1 MIGSKLKMKKFARL
15 VIFFSLSF
23 AGLFFLTTIVRYL
36 QMRIEV
42 LRGFPPGPD
51 RPLEELFF
59 AIRWALPATIYTS
72 LLFGLSYSV
81 RQRIFAPLSVLCLAI
96 LTTALSFAA
105 FTASDNLA
113 RLPGLVNP
121 VKNLGGPG
129 LILRQGDNAMV
140 LLGDPVAMRD
150 PRVVSIPGSPL
161 IFQKTPPGSNR
172 SVLNLPSLPF
182 RTDTAWF
189 LQSLIIDFTLVG
201 RQFGVRFAEDP
212 LFFLIYTAA
221 LVFLLSSL
229 RFILGL
235 GNWPLANLFLGALV
249 FRGVLTLE
257 TFLNSGEVH
266 AFLTDFIGGL
276 VPPSLISPLV
286 FCFLGFLVCLY
297 SGLSFLAARKDDE
310 DY

>member
-1 MIGSKLKMKKFARL
+1 MKNFARL

-23 AGLFFLTTIVRYL
+23 ASLFFFITIVRYL
-36 QMRIEV
+36 QIRIDAVRV
-42 LRGFPPGPD
+42 LPPGPD

-59 AIRWALPATIYTS
+59 AIHWALPATVYTS

-81 RQRIFAPLSVLCLAI
+81 RRRIFAPLSVVCLVV

-105 FTASDNLA
+105 FSASEHLA
-113 RLPGLVNP
+113 RVPGLVNP
-121 VKNLGGPG
+121 AKNLGGPG

-140 LLGDPVAMRD
+140 LLGDPARIRD

-161 IFQKTPPGSNR
+161 IFQRIPPESTA
-172 SVLNLPSLPF
+172 SVLNLPSVPF

-189 LQSLIIDFTLVG
+189 LQSLIIDFTLAG
-201 RQFGVRFAEDP
+201 RQFAARFAEGP
-212 LFFLIYTAA
+212 LFFLIYTVS

-235 GNWPLANLFLGALV
+235 GSWPLANLFLGALV
-249 FRGVLTLE
+249 FRGILILE
-257 TFLNSGEVH
+257 TFLNSREVH
-266 AFLTDFIGGL
+266 DFLADFIGGL
-276 VPPSLISPLV
+276 IPPSFVDPLV
-286 FCFLGFLVCLY
+286 FCFLGFFVCLY
-297 SGLSFLAARKDDE
+297 SGLSFLAARKSDE

>member
-1 MIGSKLKMKKFARL
+1 MLGSKLKMKKFARL

-23 AGLFFLTTIVRYL
+23 AALFFFTTLVRYL
-36 QMRIEV
+36 QIRLDAV
-42 LRGFPPGPD
+42 RSLPPGPD

-59 AIRWALPATIYTS
+59 AIHWALPATIYIS

-81 RQRIFAPLSVLCLAI
+81 RQRIFAPLSMLCLVI

-105 FTASDNLA
+105 FAASDHLA
-113 RLPGLVNP
+113 RLPGPANP
-121 VKNLGGPG
+121 VKNLGEPG

-140 LLGDPVAMRD
+140 LLGDPADIRN
-150 PRVVSIPGSPL
+150 PRVISIPGSPL
-161 IFQKTPPGSNR
+161 IFQRIPPGSGS
-172 SVLNLPSLPF
+172 SVLNLPSAPF

-189 LQSLIIDFTLVG
+189 LRSLIIDFTLVG
-201 RQFGVRFAEDP
+201 RQFAARFAEGP
-212 LFFLIYTAA
+212 LFFLVYTTA

-249 FRGVLTLE
+249 FRGVLILE
-257 TFLNSGEVH
+257 TFLNSGDVH
-266 AFLTDFIGGL
+266 GFLAGFIGGMI
-276 VPPSLISPLV
+276 PPSLIGPLV
-286 FCFLGFLVCLY
+286 FYSTGFLVCLY
-297 SGLSFLAARKDDE
+297 SGLSFLAARKSDE